1 MVSNT
6 CAITPQEV
14 DLIADLAEADGCA
27 RSFWAII
34 LVSYVVARR
43 SNRLN
48 RKIHVSPKVKFERVL
63 TVEQVEIVVKLAD
76 VIWTEH
82 YAPMIGKAQV
92 EYMLN
97 NFHSIDSIRN
107 EVNNKSIHYY
117 LIYKA
122 ETVVGYAGM
131 KIEEWQLFLSKIYIL
146 SSERGN
152 GIGKET
158 IELVK
163 EIAISNGLGKVYL
176 TVNKKNTKTIGAYQK
191 IGFNITGEVCA
202 DIGEGHVMD
211 DYEME
216 LVL

>member
-1 MVSNT
+1 M
-6 CAITPQEV
+6 
-14 DLIADLAEADGCA
+14 
-27 RSFWAII
+27 R
-34 LVSYVVARR
+34 
-43 SNRLN
+43 
-48 RKIHVSPKVKFERVL
+48 PKVKFERVL
-63 TVEQVEIVVKLAD
+63 TIEQVEIVVKLAD

-92 EYMLN
+92 DYMLN
-97 NFHSIDSIRN
+97 NFHSIDAIKN
-107 EVNNKSIHYY
+107 EVNNKSVHYY
-117 LIYKA
+117 LIYRA
-122 ETVVGYAGM
+122 EKVIGYTGM
-131 KIEEWQLFLSKIYIL
+131 RLEEWQLFLSKIYIL

-163 EIAISNGLGKVYL
+163 EIARTNRLGKVSL

-191 IGFNITGEVCA
+191 IGFNVTGEICV

-216 LVL
+216 LAL